1 MRKPESELMSVGHI
15 EINATEFTAEVHSDD
30 LPILA
35 TRNLVLFPGVTYP
48 INIVRKLSRD
58 MAEEAERLKLA
69 VGIVCQ
75 NDPEIDNPAL
85 SDLCSYGVVAQ
96 VLKVLTLPDDS
107 CLAIVH
113 AREKIRID
121 GPGAGV
127 VMPGALSATVTAVR
141 ESAPRQGEA
150 LLNLMT
156 ALHDTL
162 ESLTKK
168 RGGHPM

>member
-96 VLKVLTLPDDS
+96 VLKVLTLPVLNS
-107 CLAIVH
+107 MSGHSPCP
-113 AREKIRID
+113 REDPYRRSGGGGCD
-121 GPGAGV
+121 AWSSERHSHG
-127 VMPGALSATVTAVR
+127 SA
-141 ESAPRQGEA
+141 
-150 LLNLMT
+150 
-156 ALHDTL
+156 
-162 ESLTKK
+162 
-168 RGGHPM
+168 

>member
-85 SDLCSYGVVAQ
+85 SVF
-96 VLKVLTLPDDS
+96 
-107 CLAIVH
+107 
-113 AREKIRID
+113 IRC
-121 GPGAGV
+121 GGAG
-127 VMPGALSATVTAVR
+127 AQSAHFAR
-141 ESAPRQGEA
+141 
-150 LLNLMT
+150 
-156 ALHDTL
+156 
-162 ESLTKK
+162 
-168 RGGHPM
+168 